1 MNKEETLKDF
11 LNTLKTSFKNAS
23 IYGADHPA
31 FSNSI
36 VRLKQRIEMLFKFF
50 IPIALGF
57 TSRSVYMDG
66 RFWEKGQ
73 LFLELAKI
81 FHFRKL
87 KSIEIQ
93 EGITADELVYFITR
107 LSISPRDVIKN
118 GGPNKIL
125 EEEELQH
132 LNFEELDYSELL
144 KGTGEEIKEIWLAL
158 LQEALET
165 KDDQKILELADTFE
179 KVIKAF
185 ELEEIT
191 ESDDVVEAMSEF
203 FRYIEK
209 LEPEKFQDCA
219 KEFVRTIMRHRKIL
233 TDPETGKLKKI
244 AQNFKEKDL
253 AATIWEEILT
263 DENFDSLNFNIF
275 SRLIKQDKQESV
287 SHFMANIF
295 RKSEPLRS
303 NPKITNKMDELLS
316 DSSSPMISEIY
327 RNTLAILLKEISF
340 KEELSFREDVLCMNY
355 RFMLL
360 NLIEREKS
368 PDEIMILLKMIFAEW
383 GNISEQKDYECLKA
397 IYDIL
402 ETMKEELSNDPDY
415 TKMNNK
421 IVNFIER
428 TILEGELSFYFDF
441 FINSIDKSTLDVN
454 VYLDKIFTE
463 RKVTPYTLNAFFK
476 FFKEYLFYFNLNL
489 DEYSSDSKR
498 IDKLINCLGL
508 IDSAISHVTL
518 KNIFQSGERGTKI
531 KVLQA
536 MQNLSAYETKFLLPI
551 LKSKDFHLKSEAF
564 LILMGDEKVRNEI
577 LQKLFSI
584 SSPLGIRNKRLLENL
599 GLVDKR
605 EVKAAKP
612 YLIILHE
619 KKHFWNK
626 KLRERAKRIL
636 EKWHAE

>member
-179 KVIKAF
+179 KVIRAY

-191 ESDDVVEAMSEF
+191 ESDDGVEAMSEF
-203 FRYIEK
+203 FRYLEN

-219 KEFVRTIMRHRKIL
+219 KEFVRTIMRHKKIL

-253 AATIWEEILT
+253 ASTIWEEILT

-275 SRLIKQDKQESV
+275 STIIKQDKQESV

-327 RNTLAILLKEISF
+327 RNTLATLLKEISF

-368 PDEIMILLKMIFAEW
+368 TDELMALLKMIFEEW
-383 GNISEQKDYECLKA
+383 ENISEQKDYECLKA
-397 IYDIL
+397 VYDIL
-402 ETMKEELSNDPDY
+402 KTKKEKLSNDPDY
-415 TKMNNK
+415 KKMNNK
-421 IVNFIER
+421 IVNFIEC
-428 TILEGELSFYFDF
+428 TILQGELS
-441 FINSIDKSTLDVN
+441 
-454 VYLDKIFTE
+454 
-463 RKVTPYTLNAFFK
+463 
-476 FFKEYLFYFNLNL
+476 
-489 DEYSSDSKR
+489 
-498 IDKLINCLGL
+498 
-508 IDSAISHVTL
+508 
-518 KNIFQSGERGTKI
+518 
-531 KVLQA
+531 
-536 MQNLSAYETKFLLPI
+536 
-551 LKSKDFHLKSEAF
+551 
-564 LILMGDEKVRNEI
+564 
-577 LQKLFSI
+577 
-584 SSPLGIRNKRLLENL
+584 
-599 GLVDKR
+599 
-605 EVKAAKP
+605 
-612 YLIILHE
+612 
-619 KKHFWNK
+619 
-626 KLRERAKRIL
+626 
-636 EKWHAE
+636 

>member
-11 LNTLKTSFKNAS
+11 LNTLKISFKNAS

-36 VRLKQRIEMLFKFF
+36 TRLQQRIEMLFKFF
-50 IPIALGF
+50 IPITLGF

-87 KSIEIQ
+87 KSIEIH
-93 EGITADELVYFITR
+93 EGVTDDELVYFITR
-107 LSISPRDVIKN
+107 LSISPRDVIKR

-125 EEEELQH
+125 EEEELLH

-144 KGTGEEIKEIWLAL
+144 KGEGEEIKEIWLVI

-203 FRYIEK
+203 FSYLEK
-209 LEPEKFQDCA
+209 LNPEKFKECA

-233 TDPETGKLKKI
+233 EDPESVKLEKI

-253 AATIWEEILT
+253 ASTIWEELLT

-275 SRLIKQDKQESV
+275 STLIQQDKQEGI

-303 NPKITNKMDELLS
+303 NPKITNKMEELLA

-327 RNTLAILLKEISF
+327 RNTLATLLKEISF
-340 KEELSFREDVLCMNY
+340 KEELAFREDVLSMNY

-360 NLIEREKS
+360 NLLEKEKN
-368 PDEIMILLKMIFAEW
+368 PTEFMALLKKIFEEW
-383 GNISEQKDYECLKA
+383 ENISEQKDYEFLKA
-397 IYDIL
+397 VYDIL
-402 ETMKEELSNDPDY
+402 KSKKEELSKNPDY
-415 TKMNNK
+415 IKMNNK

-428 TILEGELSFYFDF
+428 RILEGELSFYFEF
-441 FINSIDKSTLDVN
+441 FVNSIDKSTFDVN
-454 VYLDKIFTE
+454 VYLDRLFTDGN
-463 RKVTPYTLNAFFK
+463 VTPYTVKAFFN

-489 DEYSSDSKR
+489 DQYSSDTKL
-498 IDKLINCLGL
+498 IDKLISSLGM

-518 KNIFQSGERGTKI
+518 KTIFQSGERGTKI

-536 MQNLSAYETKFLLPI
+536 MQNLSTYDNKFLLPI
-551 LKSKDFHLKSEAF
+551 IKSKDFQLKSEVF
-564 LILMGDEKVRNEI
+564 VTLMGDGNIRDEI
-577 LQKLFSI
+577 LQKLLSFP
-584 SSPLGIRNKRLLENL
+584 SPFGIRNKRLHENL
-599 GLVDKR
+599 TLVEKK
-605 EVKAAKP
+605 EVTAAKP
-612 YLIILHE
+612 YLIALSERKNI
-619 KKHFWNK
+619 WNK
-626 KLRERAKRIL
+626 KLRQRTKIIL
-636 EKWHAE
+636 EKWNAE